1 MAQTAWSLMKLL
13 DRILD
18 RHAQISERYEQ
29 FNDAR
34 DEIVEF
40 FRPDLGIETDEDY
53 EGDFFGEAIFE
64 GTPPWAAR
72 VMATGFQGNLVSKS
86 IDWLSYLMAD
96 TRLRGVDPLDK
107 WVQDVK
113 EHMTDAYQNSTFY
126 DEQPQFTLD
135 AVTIG
140 SPVMFGEED
149 EESQRMV
156 WQPQHYKHIKM
167 FYDKFNR
174 PYGCIVDDP
183 NFTSKDL
190 LDQFVP
196 KGNRRGQD
204 RDGRREKMLSLQA
217 NQQLDGGIHNQ
228 NHNVIRA
235 VFKESDEIW
244 DTPDFKKPPMD
255 PRNPYK
261 WISVYFEKVT
271 DKDKDKPLE
280 VGTYFSKPFVVW
292 NYNKKRHEVLSRTP
306 AYDAMYDN
314 YSLQTVAH
322 AHQDA
327 IQLQTYR
334 PMWINEEIKGR
345 TQLHAKGEMYVSP
358 AEYKQPPIPI
368 EVAGNPGFTKDLM
381 DDFKEA
387 IKRHF
392 HLDLFNLFSQI
403 ARDRNQPLTAT
414 QIWQMAG
421 ERSTLLSPAVES
433 HSKYLAEVDERM
445 LEVEMRAQ
453 RGPFDEDTMANVMDA
468 VMSHAPKGP
477 IRPGI
482 TAKFVGPLARA
493 QRIQQAVEPIISGL
507 QTLAPVF
514 DLFPQSKAIIRE
526 YELADRL
533 AEVTD
538 FPMDAVATKEEYMEI
553 VASMQ
558 AKAQSDEQFLK
569 AIEMAKVAPGM
580 GKPVDP
586 SSMAAQGQGQGQGQQ
601 QIGLP
606 GA

>member
-1 MAQTAWSLMKLL
+1 
-13 DRILD
+13 
-18 RHAQISERYEQ
+18 
-29 FNDAR
+29 
-34 DEIVEF
+34 
-40 FRPDLGIETDEDY
+40 
-53 EGDFFGEAIFE
+53 
-64 GTPPWAAR
+64 
-72 VMATGFQGNLVSKS
+72 
-86 IDWLSYLMAD
+86 
-96 TRLRGVDPLDK
+96 
-107 WVQDVK
+107 
-113 EHMTDAYQNSTFY
+113 
-126 DEQPQFTLD
+126 
-135 AVTIG
+135 
-140 SPVMFGEED
+140 MFGEED
-149 EESQRMV
+149 QETQRMV
-156 WQPQHYKHIKM
+156 WQPIHYKQIKL
-167 FYDKFNR
+167 FYDKFNS
-174 PYGCIVDDP
+174 PYGCIIDDP
-183 NFTSKDL
+183 NFTAKDIM
-190 LDQFVP
+190 DQFVP
-196 KGNRRGQD
+196 KGVRRGVD
-204 RDGRREKMLSLQA
+204 IDGRREKMLSIA
-217 NQQLDGGIHNQ
+217 VNNQLDGGIHNV

-235 VFKESDEIW
+235 VFKENDEIW
-244 DTPDFKKPPMD
+244 DTPGFVKPPAD

-271 DKDKDKPLE
+271 DKDKDTPLE
-280 VGTYFSKPFVVW
+280 VGTYFSRPFVVW
-292 NYNKKRHEVLSRTP
+292 NYDKKRNEVLSRSP
-306 AYDAMYDN
+306 AYNAMYDN

-322 AHQDA
+322 AHQDS

-358 AEYKQPPIPI
+358 AEYKQPPVPI
-368 EVAGNPGFTKDLM
+368 EVAGNPAFTKDLM

-433 HSKYLAEVDERM
+433 HSKYLADVDARM
-445 LEVEMRAQ
+445 LEVEMRSR

-468 VMSHAPKGP
+468 VMSHAPRGP
-477 IRPGI
+477 IRPGV

-553 VASMQ
+553 VATMQ

-580 GKPVDP
+580 GKAVEPNSP
-586 SSMAAQGQGQGQGQQ
+586 MEAAGQQ
-601 QIGLP
+601 QGALP